1 MVKGLTIGHREDAKD
16 QISKRSTTLE
26 LLASSGSLEVTRQ
39 RIKAGKHFYLFATD
53 AWSGF
58 EFMYVLSGNLTLEN
72 GEHGDIPLG
81 AGEYVYHNGLPEK
94 AYFRVET
101 DVEVLMVSSAPSF
114 HLIRDDMQEMMT
126 LARSVGEKDHYTEGH
141 CTRLEQLAAQ
151 TGERLGLSGE
161 ELINLSFAAYLHD
174 IGKVKVTDEVLNK
187 GNSLSDAEWAEM
199 REHPIYGAKI
209 LAEKGFL
216 KGAAEIVR
224 AHHETFDGS
233 GYPDRLKGEEIPI
246 GARVIAVVDAYDAM
260 TSERPYEPALSKQEA
275 ITELTA
281 QEGTQFDSRVVR
293 AFIEVIGG
301 DGAE

>member
-1 MVKGLTIGHREDAKD
+1 VVKGLTIGHREDAKD
-16 QISKRSTTLE
+16 RISKRSTTLE
-26 LLASSGSLEVTRQ
+26 LLASSGPLEVTRQ

-72 GEHGDIPLG
+72 SGHGDIPLD

-126 LARSVGEKDHYTEGH
+126 LARSVEEKDQYTEGH

-174 IGKVKVTDEVLNK
+174 VGKVKVPDEVLNK
-187 GNSLSDAEWAEM
+187 GDSLSDAEWTEM
-199 REHPIYGAKI
+199 REHPIYGAEM

-281 QEGTQFDSRVVR
+281 QEGTQFDPRVVH

-301 DGAE
+301 HGAE